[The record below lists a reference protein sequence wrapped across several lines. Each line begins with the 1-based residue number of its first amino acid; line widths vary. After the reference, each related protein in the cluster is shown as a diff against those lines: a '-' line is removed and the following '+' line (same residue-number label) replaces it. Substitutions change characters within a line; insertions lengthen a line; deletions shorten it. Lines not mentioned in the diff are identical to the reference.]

1 MTFAEDTAP
10 IRIGPHVLACLP
22 SLAIGVLSRAGPV
35 NLATTLR
42 HHSRDHTDRSPP
54 LASGSMKR
62 TTRKNDGALRVG
74 RLRVALD
81 VDRGRQLGSC
91 EARLTPEDPSE
102 RLG

>member
-10 IRIGPHVLACLP
+10 IRIGSGPPVLACLP

-54 LASGSMKR
+54 LASGSMNR
-62 TTRKNDGALRVG
+62 TTPKNDGALRVG
-74 RLRVALD
+74 RLVL
-81 VDRGRQLGSC
+81 QPHL
-91 EARLTPEDPSE
+91 LW
-102 RLG
+102 